1 MTIFLVY
8 EIFDNSI
15 WDDYNE
21 KVIIFSNFAI
31 KLVYLKKTSYICPIL
46 PRSSIDGGKTYI
58 LKVGVCHAGFCSL

>member
-21 KVIIFSNFAI
+21 KVIKAFKKKETAINYINKKQKENKEKYIFYYYNDI
-31 KLVYLKKTSYICPIL
+31 IL
-46 PRSSIDGGKTYI
+46 
-58 LKVGVCHAGFCSL
+58 